1 MSDEEDNPIDSL
13 IVKKAEDRAAKK
25 RAAEDNVVAE
35 GSDRKTPGVSEPS
48 AGPDGS
54 KKKKR
59 RKKSAT
65 PGASEPEQTAA
76 QPDAAAPADAKDTAV
91 QSKAGPVGVIVL
103 EEGDPEPN
111 YEMQKL
117 LRAPRYF
124 DQVYEPKGVACWR
137 CGKRGHLA
145 KDCTLSEAKPCYY
158 CAQYGHESR
167 DCPHSECAAVSV
179 FGVWYLRHKIDL
191 AFKQDSSGFQAAHY
205 AVPLVP
211 E

>member
-1 MSDEEDNPIDSL
+1 MSDEEDNPIDNL
-13 IVKKAEDRAAKK
+13 ILKKAESRAKK
-25 RAAEDNVVAE
+25 RAAVEEKAPEVGISQPAAAL
-35 GSDRKTPGVSEPS
+35 GSTADASG
-48 AGPDGS
+48 

-65 PGASEPEQTAA
+65 PTATDADPEATVLDALNAPEAA
-76 QPDAAAPADAKDTAV
+76 DGSVSAP
-91 QSKAGPVGVIVL
+91 QQKAGPVGVIVL
-103 EEGDPEPN
+103 EDGDPEPN

-145 KDCTLSEAKPCYY
+145 KDCTLSEAKPCVY

-167 DCPHSECAAVSV
+167 DCPHS
-179 FGVWYLRHKIDL
+179 K
-191 AFKQDSSGFQAAHY
+191 
-205 AVPLVP
+205 
-211 E
+211 